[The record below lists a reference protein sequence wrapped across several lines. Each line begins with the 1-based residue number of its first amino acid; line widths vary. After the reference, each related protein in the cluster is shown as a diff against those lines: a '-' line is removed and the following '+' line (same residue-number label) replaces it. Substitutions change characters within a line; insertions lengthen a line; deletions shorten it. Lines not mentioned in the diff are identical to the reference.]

1 MPETMNAVVV
11 SEHGGPETFE
21 FRQVER
27 PRPKAGQILVRL
39 TVAGVNYLD
48 VAQRQGATPLRPPF
62 DAGVE
67 GVGVIEALGE
77 EVTGL
82 APGQRV
88 GWLAG
93 GQGSFSEFAVV
104 DASKVVSIPD
114 SIDDATAVAAL
125 MQGITAHYLVH
136 DTYAV
141 GPGDTVLIHAAAG
154 GVGQWLT
161 QIAKLKGAR
170 VIGTVSTKAKQDV
183 ALANGADE
191 VIGYDG
197 FADKVRELTEGEG
210 ASVAYDGVG
219 KATFDESLR
228 ALRIRGVLVAIG
240 GASGPI
246 PTLDVNSLA
255 GLGSLF
261 VTRPTVV
268 HHVRTAE
275 EIAGRASDIFDW
287 IASGAIKVP
296 QVTQY
301 GIADVAEAFRTL
313 ESRGTTGKLVLKH
326 PMDSRHME

>member
-1 MPETMNAVVV
+1 MTETMNAVVV
-11 SEHGGPETFE
+11 SEHGGPESLE
-21 FRQVER
+21 IQQVGR
-27 PRPKAGQILVRL
+27 PAPGTGQILVRL
-39 TVAGVNYLD
+39 SVAGVNYLD
-48 VAQRQGATPLRPPF
+48 VAQRKGATPLQAPF
-62 DAGVE
+62 PAGVE
-67 GVGVIEALGE
+67 GVGVVEALGE

-82 APGQRV
+82 VSGQRV

-104 DASKVVSIPD
+104 DASKAVSIPD

-141 GPGDTVLIHAAAG
+141 GPGDAVLIHAAAG

-161 QIAKLKGAR
+161 RIAKLKGAR

-197 FADKVRELTEGEG
+197 FADKVRELTGGEG
-210 ASVAYDGVG
+210 ASVVYDGVG
-219 KATFDESLR
+219 KETFDESLR

-301 GIADVAEAFRTL
+301 GIADVAEAFRAL
-313 ESRGTTGKLVLKH
+313 ESRNTTGKLVLKH
-326 PMDSRHME
+326 SADSRRME